1 MRNDVVND
9 KKLGLVL
16 SGGGARGAYQ
26 VGVIAAMSEI
36 IKTSGLE
43 FKIDIF
49 SGVSAGA
56 INASFLAAE
65 SHDLHEG
72 CRKLVDLWSH
82 LRSEDIFYT
91 DAINLGKMGLKW
103 MGELS
108 LGGLGGSTPGRALLD
123 TQPLHDLLKKNVDY
137 KAIEKNLKA
146 KNYTAL
152 AVTAVDYLTSNS
164 ITFVQGQDDLP
175 TWHKSRKI
183 SERARITSEHIMAS
197 SAIPLLFPP
206 VKVDQRWFGDG
217 CVRNTHPCAPSIYLG
232 AEKLVVIGVRKQGN
246 FVNEEAHL
254 HQQKAPSVAKVINVI
269 LNAVLLDGIELD
281 VERLERVN
289 EFIRKVPSAH
299 QGNLNYKPVDYLW
312 ISPSADLG
320 EIASRKSSKLPRMI
334 RYLLKGLGSL
344 EDASEIVSYLLFD
357 PSYCS
362 QLIDLGFQ
370 DAMKQKE
377 NIIKFLSEFPL
388 R

>member
-1 MRNDVVND
+1 MQN

-26 VGVIAAMSEI
+26 VGVMSAVSEI
-36 IKTSGLE
+36 LQKASLE

-56 INASFLAAE
+56 INAAGLAAE

-72 CRKLVDLWSH
+72 CRKLVELWSR
-82 LRSEDIFYT
+82 LRSEDVFYT
-91 DAINLGKMGLKW
+91 DAVNLGKIGLRW

-108 LGGLGGSTPGRALLD
+108 LGGLTGATPGRALLD
-123 TQPLHDLLKKNVDY
+123 TQPLKILLEKNLNY
-137 KAIEKNLKA
+137 AQIEKNIKE
-146 KNYTAL
+146 KHYSAL
-152 AVTAVDYLTSNS
+152 AITAVDYQTSNS

-175 TWHKSRKI
+175 TWNKARKI
-183 SERARITSEHIMAS
+183 SEKANITADHILAS

-217 CVRNTHPCAPSIYLG
+217 CVRNNHPCAPSIYLG
-232 AEKLVVIGVRKQGN
+232 AEKLMVIGVRKQGHS
-246 FVNEEAHL
+246 VSEESL
-254 HQQKAPSVAKVINVI
+254 LQNDKAPSVARVMNVI

-289 EFIRKVPSAH
+289 EFIRKVPSPH
-299 QGNLNYKPVDYLW
+299 HGHLNYKPVDYLW

-320 EIASRKSSKLPRMI
+320 EIAARKSGKLPRLI
-334 RYLLKGLGSL
+334 RYLIKGLGTL

-362 QLIDLGFQ
+362 QLIDLGFK
-370 DAMKQKE
+370 DSMKQKE
-377 NIIKFLSEFPL
+377 QIL
-388 R
+388 RFYSTPTVVPSPT

>member
-1 MRNDVVND
+1 MNK

-26 VGVIAAMSEI
+26 VGVMSAMSEI
-36 IKTSGLE
+36 LQKASLE

-56 INASFLAAE
+56 INASTLAAE

-72 CRKLVDLWSH
+72 CRKLVELWSH
-82 LRSEDIFYT
+82 LRSEDVFYT
-91 DAINLGKMGLKW
+91 DAVNLGKVGLKW

-108 LGGLGGSTPGRALLD
+108 LGGLIGSSPGRALLD
-123 TQPLHDLLKKNVDY
+123 TEPLKKLLEKNLNY
-137 KAIEKNLKA
+137 AAIEKNLKE
-146 KNYTAL
+146 KHYTAL
-152 AVTAVDYLTSNS
+152 AVTAVDYQTSNS

-175 TWHKSRKI
+175 TWSKARKI
-183 SERARITSEHIMAS
+183 SEKANITADHIMAS
-197 SAIPLLFPP
+197 AAIPLLFPP
-206 VKVDQRWFGDG
+206 IKVDQRWFGDG

-232 AEKLVVIGVRKQGN
+232 AEKLMVIGVRKPGN
-246 FVNEEAHL
+246 SVYEESL
-254 HQQKAPSVAKVINVI
+254 LQNNKAPSVARVINVI

-289 EFIRKVPSAH
+289 EFIRKVPRAH
-299 QGNLNYKPVDYLW
+299 QSNLNYKPVDYLW

-320 EIASRKSSKLPRMI
+320 EIAARKSSKLPRVI
-334 RYLLKGLGSL
+334 RYLIKGLGSL
-344 EDASEIVSYLLFD
+344 EEASEIVSYLLFD

-362 QLIDLGFQ
+362 QLIELGFQ

-377 NIIKFLSEFPL
+377 NILNFYTDKKTN
-388 R
+388 

>member
-1 MRNDVVND
+1 MQK

-26 VGVIAAMSEI
+26 VGVMSAMSEI
-36 IKTSGLE
+36 LQKASLE

-56 INASFLAAE
+56 INASALAAE

-72 CRKLVDLWSH
+72 CRKLVELWSR

-91 DAINLGKMGLKW
+91 DAVNLGKIGLKW

-108 LGGLGGSTPGRALLD
+108 LGGLTGSTPGRALLD
-123 TQPLHDLLKKNVDY
+123 TEPLKILLEKNLNY
-137 KAIEKNLKA
+137 ASIEKNLKE
-146 KNYTAL
+146 KHYSAL
-152 AVTAVDYLTSNS
+152 AITSVDYQTSNS
-164 ITFVQGQDDLP
+164 ITFVQGHDDLP
-175 TWHKSRKI
+175 TWNKVRKI
-183 SERARITSEHIMAS
+183 SEKANITADHIMAS
-197 SAIPLLFPP
+197 AAIPLLFPP
-206 VKVDQRWFGDG
+206 VKVDRRWFGDG

-232 AEKLVVIGVRKQGN
+232 AEKLMVIGVRKQGN
-246 FVNEEAHL
+246 SVYEESL
-254 HQQKAPSVAKVINVI
+254 LQNDKAPSVARVINVI

-289 EFIRKVPSAH
+289 EFIRKVPSPH
-299 QGNLNYKPVDYLW
+299 QGHLNYKPVDYLW

-320 EIASRKSSKLPRMI
+320 EIAARKSAKLPRVI
-334 RYLLKGLGSL
+334 RYLIKGLGTL
-344 EDASEIVSYLLFD
+344 EEASEIVSYLLFE

-370 DAMKQKE
+370 DAMKQREQILQFYTREK
-377 NIIKFLSEFPL
+377 ISSGQA
-388 R
+388 